1 MKVLRNR
8 KWSDNP
14 ERWSLAPCGVHPH
27 QQVGSNPM
35 YSHGAGLPHS
45 TSYRCTLAT
54 PNTLKGRSNPEHD
67 LELEEIKPATSNLWK
82 KHQNYR
88 LEMVPVE
95 TDFSNI
101 FQRTTHSAP
110 ETCNCKQLLPTASWC
125 SHYQPSGQWF
135 QGPPTGL
142 EGKETS
148 QGTKASITSA
158 AHGCDLILNLSWPWS
173 LVLSSPLKNMQVS
186 WDDEI
191 PNIWK
196 EWNNVPNHQADL
208 IGTPTPL
215 IHHHFRPEGSIPHW
229 QTHFNDVHARLTD
242 FGCGLNFQTL

>member
-1 MKVLRNR
+1 MGLVCHIPHHIVAPLPPQIRWRVGATRN
-8 KWSDNP
+8 
-14 ERWSLAPCGVHPH
+14 
-27 QQVGSNPM
+27 M
-35 YSHGAGLPHS
+35 
-45 TSYRCTLAT
+45 TL
-54 PNTLKGRSNPEHD
+54 NLKRLNQ
-67 LELEEIKPATSNLWK
+67 LPATCEK

-110 ETCNCKQLLPTASWC
+110 ETCNCKQLLPTASWNTTT
-125 SHYQPSGQWF
+125 SPAASDFRVPQRGWKVKKLPREPKHPSPQR
-135 QGPPTGL
+135 P
-142 EGKETS
+142 S
-148 QGTKASITSA
+148 
-158 AHGCDLILNLSWPWS
+158 HGCDLILNLSWPWS
-173 LVLSSPLKNMQVS
+173 LVLSTPLKNMQVS

-196 EWNNVPNHQADL
+196 EWKNVPNHQADL

-242 FGCGLNFQTL
+242 FGCGLNFQTFKYVCIYI